1 MSNYLRT
8 KEVLEKNYAEH
19 EQLFREAYKASLISI
34 DNFQDWISKK
44 IKELGM
50 EAERFRVQGN
60 ELKDQPSFHSTYRD
74 PDSIEEG
81 PKNIVG
87 YLNKEATD
95 GILLF
100 AHADKR
106 PETYEYGKTIPDIV
120 EKDGRYY
127 GAGIADDVS
136 GLAAMLSAVK
146 LYNDLGY
153 TLKKKL
159 MIASILGKQGGVFGT
174 FGLMHRY
181 GPMKAA
187 IYMHPAESGAG
198 LNEMKIASNGLIEF
212 NIRVTGKHPDSTEVH
227 QTIFSKSAVSA
238 VDKLIYIYSELQK
251 WAEKQ
256 SNKYHHE
263 LIHEAAQQSFAL
275 TVGKLFCGKENE
287 TYEIPIHGFM
297 KGTISFPPNAELK
310 AVRQEFEQELD
321 RIKNADPWLA
331 KGNLSFTYGDRVG
344 ESAESNLECGFIQD
358 SIEVVKAFG
367 KTPQFFFGH
376 SMSDIRYPLLDW
388 NADAAYGIGPLAGDL
403 GTEEEWVDKEEYIL
417 SIAIL
422 TELIRKVAG

>member
-34 DNFQDWISKK
+34 DNFQDWISRK

-50 EAERFRVQGN
+50 EAEHFRVQGN
-60 ELKDQPSFHSTYRD
+60 ELKEQPSFHFTYRD

-153 TLKKKL
+153 TLKKKV

-238 VDKLIYIYSELQK
+238 VDKLIYIYSDLHK

-275 TVGKLFCGKENE
+275 TVGKLFCGNENE

-344 ESAESNLECGFIQD
+344 ESAESNLECGFIQH